1 MARIDSE
8 IKEIRDTRSTIQTK
22 LLTIEAV
29 LEDHNLDFSAP
40 ASSSTPKKPSQNGH
54 APSIDPEQL
63 REEIKEQIEK
73 VREDLKS
80 QSGGNQSAKID
91 NGKSGMAPER
101 FLTF

>member
-40 ASSSTPKKPSQNGH
+40 AANSTPKKPAQNGH
-54 APSIDPEQL
+54 ATVNPQQL
-63 REEIKEQIEK
+63 REEIQEQIEK
-73 VREDLKS
+73 VREELKS
-80 QSGGNQSAKID
+80 QTGGASAKID
-91 NGKSGMAPER
+91 NGKFCCA

>member
-29 LEDHNLDFSAP
+29 LEDQNLDFSVP
-40 ASSSTPKKPSQNGH
+40 TSSSTPKKPSQNGH

-73 VREDLKS
+73 VREELKS
-80 QSGGNQSAKID
+80 QSGGPSAKID